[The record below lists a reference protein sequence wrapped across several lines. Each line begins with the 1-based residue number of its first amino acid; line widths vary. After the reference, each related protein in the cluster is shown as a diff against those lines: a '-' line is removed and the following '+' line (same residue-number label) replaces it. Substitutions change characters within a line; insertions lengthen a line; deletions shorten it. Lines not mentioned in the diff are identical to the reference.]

1 MKTLNL
7 IMSAFLVIFFY
18 ITYRALTY
26 IDTHEQSVTVAK
38 SQIEKQMLVVDSIS
52 KAMDSLN
59 NKLMV
64 VTIDKQR
71 YEVAINLFK
80 EEDSVAA
87 KKLEKIINESE

>member
-18 ITYRALTY
+18 LSYRGLTY
-26 IDTHEQSVTVAK
+26 IDSHEQSVTTTK
-38 SQIEKQMLVVDSIS
+38 LQIEKQMKVVDSIS
-52 KAMDSLN
+52 KVMDSIN

-71 YEVAINLFK
+71 YEVAINRFK
-80 EEDSVAA
+80 EEDAVAA
-87 KKLEKIINESE
+87 LKLEKLLDESE